1 MLKCSGS
8 SNFRS
13 NRYKITVLLHTHS
26 VRIAQISL
34 GFASGNMAKY
44 APQKCEATL
53 CYFTIVRY
61 VTRYYFVQ
69 MNCTPFNNFS
79 HVS

>member
-13 NRYKITVLLHTHS
+13 NRQITSSLHTHS

-44 APQKCEATL
+44 APQRCEVTR
-53 CYFTIVRY
+53 CYFTLIRY
-61 VTRYYFVQ
+61 VTLY
-69 MNCTPFNNFS
+69 
-79 HVS
+79 